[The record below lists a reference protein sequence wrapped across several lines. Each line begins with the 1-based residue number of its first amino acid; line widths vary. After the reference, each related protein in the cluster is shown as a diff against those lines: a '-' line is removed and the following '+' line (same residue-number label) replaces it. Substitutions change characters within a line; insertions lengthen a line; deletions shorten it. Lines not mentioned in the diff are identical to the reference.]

1 VPRNIASNLELDA
14 YGHSLAGCS
23 VTVSSQ
29 PIHVLIVDDE
39 PALRKVFRT
48 SLAASGFLIEEAR
61 SGEEAVDLLPQR
73 PFDLVL
79 LDINMPGIGGVEA
92 CREIRALAPKIG
104 ILMVTVRDA
113 EHDMVRALEA
123 GADDYVTK
131 PVRFRE
137 LVARMRAVL
146 RRLDSDG
153 ATEPAIIR
161 VADLE
166 MDHRSRWVRKSGRLV
181 HLTPKEFALLAL
193 LMRSRGTPVTHAKL
207 LRAIWG
213 PEYGTEL
220 DYLRSF
226 VRALRKKIED
236 DPARPRYI
244 LTEPWVGY
252 RFSDPAESATSF
264 SGIETPE

>member
-1 VPRNIASNLELDA
+1 MKSLRNSAVPT
-14 YGHSLAGCS
+14 GHLRSGFS
-23 VTVSSQ
+23 VSGSSR
-29 PIHVLIVDDE
+29 PIHVLVVDDE

-48 SLAASGFLIEEAR
+48 SLAASGFVIEEAR
-61 SGEEAVDLLPQR
+61 SGEEAVDILPQH

-92 CREIRALAPKIG
+92 CREIRALAPRIG

-123 GADDYVTK
+123 GADDYATK

-146 RRLDSDG
+146 RRLDAG
-153 ATEPAIIR
+153 NATEPTVIR
-161 VADLE
+161 IADLE
-166 MDHRSRWVRKSGRLV
+166 MDVGRHWVRKAGDVV
-181 HLTPKEFALLAL
+181 HLTPKEFELLAV
-193 LMRSRGTPVTHAKL
+193 LMRNPGAPVTHAKL
-207 LRAIWG
+207 LRAVWG
-213 PEYGTEL
+213 PEYGTEM

-252 RFSDPAESATSF
+252 RFCDPGDPDASSLPSESS
-264 SGIETPE
+264 

>member
-1 VPRNIASNLELDA
+1 VPRTVDSNLELDA
-14 YGHSLAGCS
+14 YGRSLAGSS
-23 VTVSSQ
+23 VTVPSH

-48 SLAASGFLIEEAR
+48 SLTASGFVIEEAR
-61 SGEEAVDLLPQR
+61 SGEEAVDILPQR

-123 GADDYVTK
+123 GGDVSITK
-131 PVRFRE
+131 RVRFRA
-137 LVARMRAVL
+137 LVSRMRAVL
-146 RRLDSDG
+146 RRLDSDS

-166 MDHRSRWVRKSGRLV
+166 MDHRSHWVRKAGSLV

-193 LMRSRGTPVTHAKL
+193 LMRNRGVPVTHAKL

-252 RFSDPAESATSF
+252 RFSDPAES
-264 SGIETPE
+264 ETVLH